1 MATTGPEIMQRSCA
15 SDKLVWKLIFSLKDA
30 RAILDVRIRLL
41 TRHSRQE
48 LDNDVSEFTVDS
60 STGGAYSPPNARSS
74 NWDGARDSSRYTARG
89 EANRNESRRGKENAR
104 PVFPPPCSMGYPPNV
119 AVPVGPRFSAR
130 QRHPYLAESRRSQE
144 GFHSGSRTRH
154 KQRRRQDQPRY
165 GDGGRVGQ
173 YPPTDNF
180 TANDARGSSESDVQ
194 LWLNRPELNPGH
206 MESGVAIR
214 ERTEHIAKLT
224 VEGIEAQST
233 VAMHVE

>member
-1 MATTGPEIMQRSCA
+1 MIGCFASAFSALDTTN
-15 SDKLVWKLIFSLKDA
+15 
-30 RAILDVRIRLL
+30 LDVHIRLL
-41 TRHSRQE
+41 NRHSRQE
-48 LDNDVSEFTVDS
+48 LENDVPEFTVDS
-60 STGGAYSPPNARSS
+60 STGGAYFPPNARNS

-119 AVPVGPRFSAR
+119 AVPVGPRLSAR
-130 QRHPYLAESRRSQE
+130 QRHPYLAESRTSQE

-154 KQRRRQDQPRY
+154 KQRRRQDQSRY
-165 GDGGRVGQ
+165 GDGGQ

-180 TANDARGSSESDVQ
+180 TANDERGSSELDLQ

-206 MESGVAIR
+206 TESGAATR
-214 ERTEHIAKLT
+214 ERTGHIAKLT
-224 VEGIEAQST
+224 VEGIQAQST